1 MDTLIGVYLSTASIS
16 LIYNIYA
23 VQKNHIIA
31 KRNSKRN
38 LKYRK
43 DLNYRTKRKLS
54 IINYENFLDLKEAFF
69 HSFIPIEN
77 LLYTIEGTCFD
88 NLSLEITENYYNKLV
103 LEANKQ
109 EDEVRKMNV
118 DFLKSIK
125 NKLENLPEE
134 VSDQLL
140 DDEYRLSD
148 KEVKKILK
156 LNKLSYSVEMLKYE
170 KDNNIKY

>member
-43 DLNYRTKRKLS
+43 DLNYRTKRKLR
-54 IINYENFLDLKEAFF
+54 IINHENFLDLKEAFF

-77 LLYTIEGTCFD
+77 LLYTIDGVCFN
-88 NLSLEITENYYNKLV
+88 NLSLVITENYYNKQV

-170 KDNNIKY
+170 KDNNIEY